1 MYDYRDEDRWR
12 RGEGNQKIVNRI
24 EVAAAVIEK
33 DEKILITRRKP
44 ESHLGDYWE
53 FPGGKRESG
62 EDLPSCLIREI
73 REELGIDVRI
83 GVEVLAIDYDY
94 PDRKVA
100 LHFFRCEWKGGDLR
114 PEGCQEFKWVEK
126 SSLNDHE
133 FLPANVSILAF
144 LKNQNSDTL

>member
-1 MYDYRDEDRWR
+1 MRDHRDQDRWR
-12 RGEGNQKIVNRI
+12 WGEGNQKIVNRI

-33 DEKILITRRKP
+33 DEKILITRRKS

-53 FPGGKRESG
+53 FPGGKRENG
-62 EDLPSCLIREI
+62 EDLESCLIREI
-73 REELGIDVRI
+73 REELGIDIRI
-83 GVEVLAIDYDY
+83 GGEVLAIDYDY

-126 SSLNDHE
+126 GSMDHTE
-133 FLPANVSILAF
+133 FPPANRELIKRLR
-144 LKNQNSDTL
+144 L